1 MGADG
6 SLLVLVFA
14 LCGAG
19 ALAGIV
25 VPERRDPAL
34 LAWAGSLAALAALW
48 VSAEVLR
55 SGRVFKGELW
65 TIQPLGTLTVS
76 LDRLS
81 AHGFDIQ
88 TGRSPPGALHGNAPV
103 PAQLRKK
110 PCNMR
115 LSAVAL
121 ALRAAV

>member
-25 VPERRDPAL
+25 VPERRNPTL
-34 LAWAGSLAALAALW
+34 LAWIGSLAALAALW
-48 VSAEVLR
+48 VGADVLR
-55 SGRVFKGELW
+55 SGRVFQAELW
-65 TIQPLGTLTVS
+65 SIQPFGTLSVS

-81 AHGFDIQ
+81 AY
-88 TGRSPPGALHGNAPV
+88 GRINTYIAYVL
-103 PAQLRKK
+103 
-110 PCNMR
+110 
-115 LSAVAL
+115 L
-121 ALRAAV
+121 ALLLVLAAGLGEIVGER

>member
-34 LAWAGSLAALAALW
+34 LAWCG
-48 VSAEVLR
+48 
-55 SGRVFKGELW
+55 GCC
-65 TIQPLGTLTVS
+65 
-76 LDRLS
+76 
-81 AHGFDIQ
+81 
-88 TGRSPPGALHGNAPV
+88 
-103 PAQLRKK
+103 RK
-110 PCNMR
+110 
-115 LSAVAL
+115 
-121 ALRAAV
+121 